1 MKPIAFI
8 VSCII
13 SLYSSHLS
21 AQSLEGEFATNR
33 LIVKLKEAY
42 QNTLQTRQSASLFS
56 FGIEDIDRLNADWG
70 CNNVTLIKGGGE
82 IRSIILEFKKPID
95 IRKAVSDYIKTEKF
109 DYVEPDFIGHGA
121 GMEACPPELTPNDG
135 SFSRQWGLKNDG
147 SFNLGTVVA
156 GNDIKAVDAWTITTG
171 NPSVI
176 VCILDSGCKLDH
188 PEVAGRIW
196 QNTKEI
202 ADNGLDDDGNGKID
216 DTRGWNFATGG
227 NNPSDDHGHGSNVTG
242 IVGATGNNTIGVAGM
257 DWQCKL
263 MIVKALNS
271 GNSGLYSWWESGI
284 YYAVDN
290 GAKVIN
296 MSVVGASN
304 SASLEAAVNYAWT
317 KGVIIVACMGNEN
330 DGAPHF
336 PAGFSNLIA
345 VGSVNP
351 DGKRTEPF
359 FWSTTS
365 GSNYGSNID
374 VCAPGNYIFGLAFN
388 SNTSYGTYWGGT
400 SQATPYAAG
409 LASLMLAKNKSLTPF
424 QIKDYMQKGCDDQT
438 GDATQD
444 IKGYDNYYG
453 WGRINAKK
461 TLDLVPAGTPVRD
474 LHDASSSLQISPN
487 PINDIFTLSI
497 DLLSLRA
504 TKQPSGVVDIEL
516 SNVEGQIVYK
526 KSVQTV
532 GNQLLMDIDMSAQPK
547 DLYFLQVKN
556 EEIFM
561 TKKIVKQ

>member
-1 MKPIAFI
+1 MIMKPITFI
-8 VSCII
+8 ISCLL
-13 SLYSSHLS
+13 SLYSFQLS
-21 AQSLEGEFATNR
+21 SQSLEGDFAKNR
-33 LIVKLKEAY
+33 LIVKLKDAY
-42 QNTLQTRQSASLFS
+42 QNTLQTRQNAINFS
-56 FGIEDIDRLNADWG
+56 FGIADIDRLNADLG
-70 CNNVTLIKGGGE
+70 FHQATLVKGGGE

-95 IRKAVSDYIKTEKF
+95 IKKAVSDYLKTGKF
-109 DYVEPDFIGHGA
+109 EYVEPDFIGHGA

-202 ADNGLDDDGNGKID
+202 ANNGLDDDGNGKID
-216 DTRGWNFATGG
+216 DTQGWDFANSD

-263 MIVKALNS
+263 MIVKGLNS
-271 GNSGLYSWWESGI
+271 SNSGFYSWWESGI

-296 MSVVGASN
+296 MSLVGASN

-317 KGVIIVACMGNEN
+317 KGVIVVACMGNEN

-359 FWSTTS
+359 FWSSTS

-374 VCAPGNYIFGLAFN
+374 VCAPGNYIYGLSFN

-400 SQATPYAAG
+400 SQATPHAAG
-409 LASLMLAKNKSLTPF
+409 LASLMLAKNKTLTPT

-444 IKGYDNYYG
+444 TKGYDNYYG

-461 TLDLVPAGTPVRD
+461 TLDLVPAGTAVKD
-474 LHDASSSLQISPN
+474 LNDESEALQVFPN
-487 PINDIFTLSI
+487 PTNAVFTLSTTQI
-497 DLLSLRA
+497 LR
-504 TKQPSGVVDIEL
+504 GVVDIEI
-516 SNVEGQIVYK
+516 SNVAGQIVYK
-526 KSVQTV
+526 KSVQSV
-532 GNQLLMDIDMSAQPK
+532 GNQLFMDIDMSTQPK
-547 DLYFLQVKN
+547 GIYFLHVKN
-556 EEIFM
+556 EVVFM
-561 TKKIVKQ
+561 NKKIVKE

>member
-1 MKPIAFI
+1 MKNRLIITTTCVLLFI
-8 VSCII
+8 TI
-13 SLYSSHLS
+13 HLS
-21 AQSLEGEFATNR
+21 AQSLEGDFATNR
-33 LIVKLKEAY
+33 LIVKLKDSY
-42 QNTLQTRQSASLFS
+42 QNALQTRQTATNFS
-56 FGIEDIDRLNADWG
+56 FGIADIDRLNADLD
-70 CNNVTLIKGGGE
+70 CNKATLIRGGGE

-95 IRKAVSDYIKTEKF
+95 IREAASDYLNTGKF
-109 DYVEPDFIGHGA
+109 EYVEPDFIGHGA

-135 SFSRQWGLKNDG
+135 SFNKQWGLKNDG
-147 SFNLGTVVA
+147 TFSLGTVVA
-156 GNDIKAVDAWTITTG
+156 GNDIKAVDAWSITTG
-171 NPSVI
+171 NPSVV

-202 ADNGLDDDGNGKID
+202 ANNGLDDDGNGKID
-216 DTRGWNFATGG
+216 DTQGWDFANSD

-242 IVGATGNNTIGVAGM
+242 IVGATGNNTIGVTGM

-263 MIVKALNS
+263 MIVKGLNS
-271 GNSGLYSWWESGI
+271 SNSGFYSWWESGI

-296 MSVVGASN
+296 MSLVGASN

-317 KGVIIVACMGNEN
+317 KGVIVVACMGNEN

-359 FWSTTS
+359 FWSATS

-374 VCAPGNYIFGLAFN
+374 VCAPGNYIYGLSFN

-400 SQATPYAAG
+400 SQATPHAAG
-409 LASLMLAKNKSLTPF
+409 LASLMLAKNKTLTPA

-438 GDATQD
+438 GDPTQD

-461 TLDLVPAGTPVRD
+461 TLDLIPAGTAVKD
-474 LHDASSSLQISPN
+474 LNDVSAALQVFPN
-487 PINDIFTLSI
+487 PTNSVFTLSTTQI
-497 DLLSLRA
+497 LRG
-504 TKQPSGVVDIEL
+504 GVNIEI
-516 SNVEGQIVYK
+516 SNIEGQIVYK
-526 KSVQTV
+526 KSLQSV
-532 GNQLLMDIDMSAQPK
+532 GNQLFMDIDLSTQPK
-547 DLYFLQVKN
+547 GIYFLHVNN
-556 EEIFM
+556 EAVFM
-561 TKKIVKQ
+561 NKKIIKQ

>member
-1 MKPIAFI
+1 MKNRFI
-8 VSCII
+8 ITTTCILFFF
-13 SLYSSHLS
+13 SFHLS
-21 AQSLEGEFATNR
+21 SQSLEGDFATNR
-33 LIVKLKEAY
+33 LIVKLKESY
-42 QNTLQTRQSASLFS
+42 QTALQTRESTSLNS
-56 FGIEDIDRLNADWG
+56 FGIADIDRLNADLG
-70 CNNVTLIKGGGE
+70 FDKMTLIKGGGE
-82 IRSIILEFKKPID
+82 VRSIILEFKKPID
-95 IRKAVSDYIKTEKF
+95 IRKAVSDYLKTGKF

-121 GMEACPPELTPNDG
+121 GMEACPPESTPNDG
-135 SFSRQWGLKNDG
+135 TFNRQWGLKNDG
-147 SFNLGTVVA
+147 SFTLGTVVA
-156 GNDIKAVDAWTITTG
+156 GNDIKAVDAWNITTG

-188 PEVAGRIW
+188 PEVVGRIW

-202 ADNGLDDDGNGKID
+202 ANNGLDDDGNGKID
-216 DTRGWNFATGG
+216 DSQGWDFANSD

-263 MIVKALNS
+263 MIIKGLNS
-271 GNSGLYSWWESGI
+271 GNSGFYSWWESGI

-296 MSVVGASN
+296 MSLVGASN
-304 SASLEAAVNYAWT
+304 SASLEAAVNYAWN
-317 KGVIIVACMGNEN
+317 KGVIVVACMGNEN

-359 FWSTTS
+359 FWSSTS

-374 VCAPGNYIFGLAFN
+374 VCAPGNYIYGLAFN

-400 SQATPYAAG
+400 SQATPHAAG
-409 LASLMLAKNKSLTPF
+409 LASLMLAKNKTLTPF
-424 QIKDYMQKGCDDQT
+424 QIKDFMQKGCDDQT

-461 TLDLVPAGTPVRD
+461 TLDLVPAGTAVKD
-474 LHDASSSLQISPN
+474 LNDESAALQVFPN
-487 PINDIFTLSI
+487 PTNAVFTLSTTQI
-497 DLLSLRA
+497 LR
-504 TKQPSGVVDIEL
+504 GVVDIEI
-516 SNVEGQIVYK
+516 SNVAGQIIYK
-526 KSVQTV
+526 KSVQSI

-547 DLYFLQVKN
+547 GIYFLHVKN
-556 EEIFM
+556 EAVFM
-561 TKKIVKQ
+561 NKKIVKQ